1 MHVAAAGL
9 PSFNKLS
16 VQVNERGMRQSP
28 REQWCLLAAWCL
40 GPNHLFWATLKAM
53 GDQSAMKHACKLLAA
68 NRLRQKDRK
77 FKASLSYIARS
88 LFNNSNNNSIR
99 KTKFLGAENKR

>member
-1 MHVAAAGL
+1 
-9 PSFNKLS
+9 
-16 VQVNERGMRQSP
+16 MRQSP
-28 REQWCLLAAWCL
+28 REQWCLLVAWCL
-40 GPNHLFWATLKAM
+40 GPNHLFWATLKDM

-77 FKASLSYIARS
+77 FEASLSYIARS

-99 KTKFLGAENKR
+99 ETKFLGAENKRWWGKTFLTVLDVCYL

>member
-1 MHVAAAGL
+1 
-9 PSFNKLS
+9 
-16 VQVNERGMRQSP
+16 
-28 REQWCLLAAWCL
+28 
-40 GPNHLFWATLKAM
+40 M

-99 KTKFLGAENKR
+99 ETKFLGAENKRWWGKTFLTVLDVCYL